1 VILVAG
7 GTGRVGGQVV
17 GLLAG
22 RGLAVRVL
30 SRDPGAAARM
40 TPASVEVILG
50 DVRDPS
56 SLERAL
62 AGVSTVVSTITGF
75 APGQPGPRAIDEGG
89 NRALI
94 RAARAAG
101 VGHFVLVSIVG
112 ASATHQLEIYRAKHQ
127 AEEELRGSGLAWTIV
142 RPTVLMETWAMV
154 VGEPIMKGGRARVFG
169 RGDNPV
175 NFVSAD
181 DVAGFVERAVLD
193 PSMRGLILEVGGPEN
208 LTLNQV
214 VSLCQETCARSGP
227 VAHVPLPLLR
237 LASVVVPRLKPDIG
251 RLIEAA
257 VDMDTSDLRFD
268 AGELTRRFPDLPLTR
283 FAAVARR
290 DLLRESVPV

>member
-7 GTGRVGGQVV
+7 GTGRVGGEVV
-17 GLLAG
+17 RLLTG
-22 RGLAVRVL
+22 RGLAVRIL
-30 SRDPGAAARM
+30 SRDPDRSPGRSWQ
-40 TPASVEVILG
+40 SVEVVAG
-50 DVRDPS
+50 DVRDPA
-56 SLERAL
+56 SLGRAV

-75 APGQPGPRAIDEGG
+75 APGEPGPQVIDDEG

-94 RAARAAG
+94 RAARTSGAE
-101 VGHFVLVSIVG
+101 HFVLVSIAG
-112 ASATHQLEIYRAKHQ
+112 ASPTHQLEIRRAKHQ

-154 VGEPIMKGGRARVFG
+154 VGDPIRKGSRARVFG

-181 DVAGFVERAVLD
+181 DVAGFVARAVLD
-193 PSMRGLILEVGGPEN
+193 PALRGVVLTVGGPEN

-214 VSLCQETCARSGP
+214 VSLCQETCARTGSTS
-227 VAHVPLPLLR
+227 HVPLPLLR
-237 LASVVVPRLKPDIG
+237 LASVVVPRLKPDVG

-257 VDMDTSDLRFD
+257 VDMDTSDMSFD
-268 AGELTRRFPDLPLTR
+268 SGELERRFPDARLTR
-283 FAAVARR
+283 FAEVARR
-290 DLLRESVPV
+290 DLLRESVPA

>member
-7 GTGRVGGQVV
+7 GTGRVGGEVV
-17 GLLAG
+17 RLLTG

-30 SRDPGAAARM
+30 SRDPNSAARKGWQ
-40 TPASVEVILG
+40 SVEVVAG
-50 DVRDPS
+50 DMRDPA
-56 SLERAL
+56 SLERAV
-62 AGVSTVVSTITGF
+62 AGVSTVVSTVTGF
-75 APGQPGPRAIDEGG
+75 APGEPGPRAIDDEG

-101 VGHFVLVSIVG
+101 AEHFVLVSIAG
-112 ASATHQLEIYRAKHQ
+112 ASPTHQLEIHRAKHR

-154 VGEPIMKGGRARVFG
+154 VGEPIRKGGRARVFG

-181 DVAGFVERAVLD
+181 DVAGFVARGVVD
-193 PSMRGLILEVGGPEN
+193 PALRGVILTVGGPES

-214 VSLCQETCARSGP
+214 VSLCQETCARTGP
-227 VAHVPLPLLR
+227 ITHVPLPLLR
-237 LASVVVPRLKPDIG
+237 LASLVVPRLKPDIG

-257 VDMDTSDLRFD
+257 VDMDTSDMSFD
-268 AGELTRRFPDLPLTR
+268 SGELERRFPDTRLTR
-283 FAAVARR
+283 FAEVARR
-290 DLLRESVPV
+290 DLLRESVPA

>member
-7 GTGRVGGQVV
+7 GTGRVGGEVV
-17 GLLAG
+17 RLLAG

-30 SRDPGAAARM
+30 SRDPDRAAGKSRQSIELVA
-40 TPASVEVILG
+40 G
-50 DVRDPS
+50 DVRDPV
-56 SLERAL
+56 SLEGAV
-62 AGVSTVVSTITGF
+62 AGVSTVVSTVTGF
-75 APGQPGPRAIDEGG
+75 APGEPGPRAIDDEG

-94 RAARAAG
+94 RAACGAG
-101 VGHFVLVSIVG
+101 AEHFVLVSIAG
-112 ASATHQLEIYRAKHQ
+112 ANPRHQLEIHRAKHR

-154 VGEPIMKGGRARVFG
+154 VGEPIRKGGRAQVFG

-181 DVAGFVERAVLD
+181 DVAGFVVRAVLD
-193 PSMRGLILEVGGPEN
+193 PALRGAILEVGGPEN

-214 VSLCQETCARSGP
+214 VSLCQETCARPGP
-227 VAHVPLPLLR
+227 VRHVPLPMLR
-237 LASVVVPRLKPDIG
+237 LASVVVPRLKPDLG

-257 VDMDTSDLRFD
+257 VDMDTSKMSFD
-268 AGELTRRFPDLPLTR
+268 AGELERRFPETRLTR
-283 FAAVARR
+283 FAEVARR
-290 DLLRESVPV
+290 DLLMESAPV

>member
-7 GTGRVGGQVV
+7 GTGRVGGEVV
-17 GLLAG
+17 RLLTG
-22 RGLAVRVL
+22 KGLAVRVL
-30 SRDPGAAARM
+30 SRDPDRSAGKGRQ
-40 TPASVEVILG
+40 SNEVVAG
-50 DVRDPS
+50 DVRDPA
-56 SLERAL
+56 SLERAV
-62 AGVSTVVSTITGF
+62 AGVSTVVSTVTGF
-75 APGQPGPRAIDEGG
+75 APGEPGPRAIDDEG

-94 RAARAAG
+94 RAARGAG
-101 VGHFVLVSIVG
+101 AEHFVLVSIAG
-112 ASATHQLEIYRAKHQ
+112 ADPRHQLEIHRAKHR

-154 VGEPIMKGGRARVFG
+154 VGGPIRKGGRAQVFG

-181 DVAGFVERAVLD
+181 DVAGFVVRAVLD
-193 PSMRGLILEVGGPEN
+193 PDLRGAILEVGGPEN

-214 VSLCQETCARSGP
+214 AALCQETCARTGP
-227 VAHVPLPLLR
+227 VRHVPLPMLR
-237 LASVVVPRLKPDIG
+237 LASVVMPRLKPDIG

-257 VDMDTSDLRFD
+257 VDMDTSDMSFD
-268 AGELTRRFPDLPLTR
+268 AGELERRFPEVRLTR
-283 FAAVARR
+283 FAEVASR

>member
-7 GTGRVGGQVV
+7 GTGRVGGEVV
-17 GLLAG
+17 RLLNG
-22 RGLAVRVL
+22 KGLAVRVL
-30 SRDPGAAARM
+30 SRNLEAATGKGAQ
-40 TPASVEVILG
+40 SVEFVAG
-50 DVRDPS
+50 DVRDPA
-56 SLERAL
+56 SLERAV
-62 AGVSTVVSTITGF
+62 AGVSTVVSTVTGF
-75 APGQPGPRAIDEGG
+75 APGEPGPRAIDDEG

-101 VGHFVLVSIVG
+101 AEHFVLVSIAG
-112 ASATHQLEIYRAKHQ
+112 ASPSHQLEIHRAKHR

-142 RPTVLMETWAMV
+142 RPTVLMETWTMV
-154 VGEPIMKGGRARVFG
+154 VGEPIRKGGRARVFG

-181 DVAGFVERAVLD
+181 DVAGFVVGAVLD
-193 PSMRGLILEVGGPEN
+193 RALRGVILEVGGPEN

-214 VSLCQETCARSGP
+214 VALCQETCARFGP
-227 VAHVPLPLLR
+227 VAHVPLPMLR
-237 LASVVVPRLKPDIG
+237 LASVLVPRLKPDIG

-257 VDMDTSDLRFD
+257 VDMDTSDMSFD
-268 AGELTRRFPDLPLTR
+268 AGTLQLRFPDARLTR
-283 FAAVARR
+283 FAEVARR